1 MRANKKFGVLSDQ
14 YIKENYADCFLPIAV
29 DKLHAV
35 RQKPAESYVNT
46 SGRRIKEYNSIAPVI
61 PQFVAENNIKKL
73 GIPGQ
78 EEAYAIKSDLIRR
91 AATAKSNYSILQPP
105 RKRQGALQQ
114 DLGFA
119 QISSMANAQD
129 PEYGELDPTFVE
141 DELNEQAPLGS
152 SGLRASFNTM
162 LGMEASRAKE
172 DMSFAGKG
180 VKPDLA
186 EILDPSIITKM
197 YIAGELQRQPESA
210 LFVKPQK
217 GKKIEQQQT
226 DLLPTDEITD
236 QARTMGSYQAAPA
249 PPPQAPPP
257 QAPPMGQPI
266 ATPPAAATNDPV
278 MLAKIKKADKAASQS
293 IAGKSLYE
301 TLSEE
306 PAIKLQGDKLV
317 YYDEASSRSMIMMNV
332 GPPVSDITAVKEFLA
347 EELRTDKL
355 ESEAK
360 MKKYLDSTAVSAAM
374 IKRIY
379 KTYFPRT
386 LKGVKGVKRS
396 K

>member
-29 DKLHAV
+29 DKLHAI
-35 RQKPAESYVNT
+35 RQKPAHSYVNT
-46 SGRRIKEYNSIAPVI
+46 SGKRIKEYNSIAPVI
-61 PQFVAENNIKKL
+61 PQFIAENNIKKL

-78 EEAYAIKSDLIRR
+78 EEVYAIKSDLIRR
-91 AATAKSNYSILQPP
+91 AASAKSNYSILQPP

-129 PEYGELDPTFVE
+129 PDYGEIEPEFVADQLDA
-141 DELNEQAPLGS
+141 QAPLGS

-162 LGMEASRAKE
+162 LGMQASRAKE

-197 YIAGELQRQPESA
+197 YIVGELQRQPESA

-217 GKKIEQQQT
+217 GKQIQQQQT

-236 QARTMGSYQAAPA
+236 QAKTMGTYQSAPA
-249 PPPQAPPP
+249 PPPQAPIAPP
-257 QAPPMGQPI
+257 VQAPIAPPVQPPP
-266 ATPPAAATNDPV
+266 TPV
-278 MLAKIKKADKAASQS
+278 K
-293 IAGKSLYE
+293 
-301 TLSEE
+301 
-306 PAIKLQGDKLV
+306 
-317 YYDEASSRSMIMMNV
+317 
-332 GPPVSDITAVKEFLA
+332 PPVSSGTSTQPVMEIKGQVIEYADINISNKLSSTDVPKASDDIFIIKEFLA
-347 EELRTDKL
+347 KYLRTDNIKTQKGMEQFL
-355 ESEAK
+355 SQGNKSGDKKPTAK
-360 MKKYLDSTAVSAAM
+360 V
-374 IKRIY
+374 IKDILR
-379 KTYFPRT
+379 KYFPKSAGRPST
-386 LKGVKGVKRS
+386 SGKIISVKR
-396 K
+396 KY